1 MAVLKK
7 SNPKLYAKLKVQLNK
22 NRRQK
27 TNLESYRLNSI
38 EFSKEDYERY
48 ILHKILK
55 DSGKNRILNNQKRM
69 LINFN

>member
-7 SNPKLYAKLKVQLNK
+7 SNPKLYTQLKVQLNK

>member
-7 SNPKLYAKLKVQLNK
+7 SNPKLYTQLKVQLNK
-22 NRRQK
+22 NRKQK
-27 TNLESYRLNSI
+27 TDRASYSLNSI

-69 LINFN
+69 LINYN